1 MPPPAL
7 RIPRVKPQYLCTSV
21 PQYPY
26 LSQYS
31 CSHNLHSTLLLSDTR
46 SIDTDKYLDNQG
58 LLLSTYLFFT
68 FGFICV
74 GINKKV
80 YFISR
85 KSHVSELKIKWQFSW
100 NFLSSSIC
108 WKSLSGLRQI
118 GTIWQLFCLPS
129 NIIWS
134 PRFLPPRWRQSIEE
148 TSSHFSSRQQSR
160 EAGAEDEA
168 SVRSGTSVI
177 TLECIDKRRRGQST
191 K

>member
-1 MPPPAL
+1 MRRPETAQWLTPGNEEQCHHQHSAFL
-7 RIPRVKPQYLCTSV
+7 VSSLSTSV
-21 PQYPY
+21 PRYPY

-46 SIDTDKYLDNQG
+46 PIDTVKYLDNQG
-58 LLLSTYLFFT
+58 LLLSTYLLFT

-74 GINKKV
+74 GMNKKV

-134 PRFLPPRWRQSIEE
+134 PRFLPPR
-148 TSSHFSSRQQSR
+148 
-160 EAGAEDEA
+160 
-168 SVRSGTSVI
+168 
-177 TLECIDKRRRGQST
+177 
-191 K
+191 